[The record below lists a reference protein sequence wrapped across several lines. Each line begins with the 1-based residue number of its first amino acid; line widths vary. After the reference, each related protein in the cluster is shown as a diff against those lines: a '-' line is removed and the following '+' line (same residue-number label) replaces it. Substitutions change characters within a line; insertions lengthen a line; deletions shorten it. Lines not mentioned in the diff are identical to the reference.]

1 MLQAILLGIVAF
13 IAQSEYALGTSLLS
27 RPIVTGL
34 FTGIVLG
41 DVSTGIIMGATL
53 ELAFIVYSARCRNW
67 WDSWYSLCNYSR
79 SGNGDGFIV
88 RTPDRNI
95 DTYLEKC
102 LLGTAHSYD
111 EPKSRFVR
119 GRW

>member
-41 DVSTGIIMGATL
+41 DVSTGIIKKPICMRQMVTTKVWK
-53 ELAFIVYSARCRNW
+53 ECTYWQVLAY
-67 WDSWYSLCNYSR
+67 
-79 SGNGDGFIV
+79 
-88 RTPDRNI
+88 
-95 DTYLEKC
+95 
-102 LLGTAHSYD
+102 H
-111 EPKSRFVR
+111 
-119 GRW
+119 